1 MQITPST
8 SLSIA
13 VLHGPNLNLLGL
25 REPTIYGVVSFE
37 EINRRITEH
46 GQRLGMNV
54 RIQQSNHEGVLI
66 DAIHD
71 TLNWADGIIINP
83 GAYTH
88 YAYAIADALK
98 AVRLPVVEVHL
109 SNVHAREE
117 WRHKSVISPVVAGTI
132 VGFGANSYLLA
143 LDAIRNI
150 LLESRH

>member
-1 MQITPST
+1 MQITPASPF
-8 SLSIA
+8 SIL
-13 VLHGPNLNLLGL
+13 VLHGPNLNLLGV
-25 REPTIYGVVSFE
+25 REPTIYGVVSYE

-46 GQRLGMNV
+46 AQRLGLAI

-66 DAIHD
+66 DTIHD
-71 TLNWADGIIINP
+71 ALNWADGIVMNP

-88 YAYAIADALK
+88 YAYAIADALR

-109 SNVHAREE
+109 SNIHTREE

-143 LDAIRNI
+143 LDAIRTI
-150 LLESRH
+150 LLESRQ